1 MTQSQLSKV
10 WFVVSALLLY
20 YTLNSWVVAQ
30 GGEEIFGAKLV
41 MKARVPAVMIAIPI
55 CSILL
60 ALTSLVGRVY
70 ALRGGSHWHAR
81 IPVVGFDAIET
92 GSREGRVYQGA
103 MIVVFSVLPAIA
115 LVYFWCT
122 FLSATVMLNDGKKDP
137 GASLWDWSELRTLN
151 DPARIC
157 TEFDKGLDNPCIGSA
172 TVLPGLEPTIFG
184 ALTLAGI
191 IALAMHW
198 RAVAMGQRHEASPI
212 TTQGKQESAD

>member
-20 YTLNSWVVAQ
+20 YALNSWVVAQ
-30 GGEEIFGAKLV
+30 GGEEIFGAKVV

-60 ALTSLVGRVY
+60 TLTSLVGRLY
-70 ALRGGSHWHAR
+70 SLRAGSKWHER
-81 IPVVGFDAIET
+81 IPVVGFEGIDT
-92 GSREGRVYQGA
+92 GSREGRVYQGV
-103 MIVVFSVLPAIA
+103 MITVFSLLPAIA

-137 GASLWDWSELRTLN
+137 GASLWDWSQLRTLN

-157 TEFDKGLDNPCIGSA
+157 TEFHKELADPCIGNA

-184 ALTLAGI
+184 ALTLA
-191 IALAMHW
+191 AVVVLAMHW
-198 RAVAMGQRHEASPI
+198 RAVVMGQLHEPPSI
-212 TTQGKQESAD
+212 VTRGK